1 MLQSFKTSQK
11 IEFIS
16 IQDRGGLISGCIF
29 CLKVDG
35 PITEGGFISGGT
47 YHISGAGGGGGCD
60 WMYFFVSR

>member
-47 YHISGAGGGGGCD
+47 YHISGAGGGGL
-60 WMYFFVSR
+60 